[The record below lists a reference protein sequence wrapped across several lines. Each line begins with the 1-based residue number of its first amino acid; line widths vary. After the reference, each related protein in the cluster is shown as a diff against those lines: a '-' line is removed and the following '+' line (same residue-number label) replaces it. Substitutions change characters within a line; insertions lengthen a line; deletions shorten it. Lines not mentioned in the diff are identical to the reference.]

1 MHYAN
6 DFYTDALDNWVSKY
20 AGKTMRIYDAV
31 KDGLNV
37 PAGNILAEFVI
48 PNPSHNAAGYN
59 SGANRYEATMAGT
72 WSDQQANL
80 SGTPRSFVIGIP
92 NADGTF
98 TVKATGTAG
107 GPSASP
113 VPELLLNVDTLSA
126 GAPFSITKFLQILN
140 LAA

>member
-1 MHYAN
+1 MHYSS

-20 AGKTMRIYDAV
+20 AGKTIRIYDAV
-31 KDGLNV
+31 KNGLTL

-48 PNPSHNAAGYN
+48 PNPSHNAAGFN
-59 SGANRYEATMAGT
+59 ATANRFEATMAGSWT
-72 WSDQQANL
+72 DQTADL
-80 SGTPRSFVIGIP
+80 GGTPRSFVVGIP

-113 VPELLLNVDTLSA
+113 VPELLLNADTLSA
-126 GAPFSITKFLQILN
+126 GAPFSITKFLQTLN